1 MTVKESKRLRSRNFS
16 QVNDDFFLEIAI
28 FLEQNHI
35 FALQYVTH
43 FLNFSGHFD
52 GSGENLTVATVI
64 NCFFR

>member
-1 MTVKESKRLRSRNFS
+1 MMI
-16 QVNDDFFLEIAI
+16 FLEIAI